1 MIYQYGVSLPGTYH
15 LKNDIP
21 CQDYYCFR
29 ANVNSFNIYC
39 VADGLGSA
47 KLSQIGSEL
56 AATKAMEFC
65 QEHIAAD
72 LDEVVLKEIIQ
83 NAFVYSAKSILERAK
98 EGNDDVREY
107 LTTLCLV
114 LFDGNRVIYGNA
126 GDGGVLVLREDGLYS
141 ALTQMQRNE
150 EGDVY
155 TLFAGEDHWEFGCID
170 EVVSVLL
177 ATDGVWCELCP
188 PILKN
193 EKITINIPLARKFM
207 DRDEDCEESVL
218 ELQKNVTRYLEKYP
232 SHLNDDKTILVG
244 FNSDKKAQELDSD
257 YYNIPNWSEA
267 YKKMTNMVSSCD
279 DNTKDNDSRINE
291 PINND

>member
-1 MIYQYGVSLPGTYH
+1 MIYQSGVSLPGTYH

-21 CQDYYCFR
+21 CQDYHYYR

-47 KLSQIGSEL
+47 NLSQIGSEL
-56 AATKAMEFC
+56 AATRAVEFC
-65 QEHIAAD
+65 QEHLAAD
-72 LDEVVLKEIIQ
+72 MDEAALKEIIQ
-83 NAFVYSAKSILERAK
+83 NAFLYSAKSILERSK
-98 EGNDDVREY
+98 ESNDDVREY

-114 LFDGNRVIYGNA
+114 LFDGSRVIYGNA

-155 TLFAGEDHWEFGCID
+155 TLFAGEDHWEFGCCD
-170 EVVSVLL
+170 KVVSVLL
-177 ATDGVWCELCP
+177 ATDGVLCELCP

-193 EKITINIPLARKFM
+193 EKITINIPLVRKFM

-279 DNTKDNDSRINE
+279 NNTKDDDSRINE